1 METLTFAQ
9 IGDASTSFATGYA
22 SVAEYG
28 LRWRTYDVGGLSE
41 FARPTK
47 TPTGPPAT
55 TQPSVNYGRYA
66 MYRGDFAE
74 SQMRARQFPV
84 QRLRLTA
91 PGILSLLPFEIV
103 SVNLPNEGVQG
114 WFQIEAR
121 RITIGS
127 GGFRTVDTLRRMD
140 LPEQFVTLDARD
152 EAA

>member
-1 METLTFAQ
+1 
-9 IGDASTSFATGYA
+9 
-22 SVAEYG
+22 
-28 LRWRTYDVGGLSE
+28 
-41 FARPTK
+41 
-47 TPTGPPAT
+47 
-55 TQPSVNYGRYA
+55 VNYGRYA

-114 WFQIEAR
+114 YFQIEAR
-121 RITIGS
+121 RISIGS
-127 GGFRTVDTLRRMD
+127 GGFRSVDTLRRMD
-140 LPEQFVTLDARD
+140 LPEQFVTLDVRD